1 LLGVKLWKLLNRHH
15 VDEKIVTDLAVSVD
29 ALTVSLGNPFGKN
42 SWVFAVEQK
51 IDSSQLAILILVLI
65 VPVARV
71 NLTGGVIV
79 LN

>member
-1 LLGVKLWKLLNRHH
+1 
-15 VDEKIVTDLAVSVD
+15 
-29 ALTVSLGNPFGKN
+29 LGNPFGKN